1 MRFTTTTTSKGQL
14 TIPKEVRDKLGLRQG
29 VKVDLY
35 ATADGRFIGVPQKP
49 SKIMDFMGDLKH
61 LDKNE
66 PFADIKSKAQQMGAK
81 TLAESFSKR

>member
-14 TIPKEVRDKLGLRQG
+14 TIPKEVRDKLGLKRG

-49 SKIMDFMGDLKH
+49 SKIMSFLGDLKH

-66 PFADIKSKAQQMGAK
+66 PFAEIKSKAQQVGAK
-81 TLAESFSKR
+81 TLTEKFLKR